1 MRRGCGRVVLVQPR
15 FFVVSKDVNKFV
27 RYDSV
32 NVQ

>member
-15 FFVVSKDVNKFV
+15 FFVVQNSVNKFV
-27 RYDSV
+27 RYDSL